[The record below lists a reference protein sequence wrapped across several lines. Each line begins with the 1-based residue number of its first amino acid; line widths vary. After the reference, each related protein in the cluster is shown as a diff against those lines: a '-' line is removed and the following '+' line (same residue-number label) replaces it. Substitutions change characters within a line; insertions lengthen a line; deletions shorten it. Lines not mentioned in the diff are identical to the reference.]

1 MEEEST
7 RITRIDGE
15 LEEFDPILFL
25 CVLEN
30 FGEFGGKSG

>member
-1 MEEEST
+1 MEMAAKG
-7 RITRIDGE
+7 ITRFGEE